1 MAASESALSDEE
13 RHRLGPLL
21 HLRLVMAAAA
31 RVWTGG
37 GYADAVAVGSV
48 CEPELAC
55 TMSVGAS
62 VAHV

>member
-13 RHRLGPLL
+13 HDRLGPLL
-21 HLRLVMAAAA
+21 RLRLVMAAA
-31 RVWTGG
+31 WTAG

-55 TMSVGAS
+55 TRSEGAS
-62 VAHV
+62 VVHV

>member
-13 RHRLGPLL
+13 HDRLGQLL
-21 HLRLVMAAAA
+21 RLRLVMAAAA
-31 RVWTGG
+31 RVWTEG
-37 GYADAVAVGSV
+37 GYAVVVAVGSV

-55 TMSVGAS
+55 TTSEGAS